1 MLRAEDAKVDHEDV
15 GDLGRTVVAG
25 EERTHQAEL
34 AGLRAMLNLLP
45 SPAAILDGNL
55 RYESVNPAYCE
66 LTGYCAEELLGR
78 PFASH
83 LSPETPFEVDRH
95 AAVRPTP
102 TQAEPTPTQA
112 EPTPAH
118 TLQALNFKRK
128 DGSVAQIEC
137 RIGTEGIL
145 GMRILLAAERSQPR
159 APRLNA
165 EFMATLAHELRNP
178 LNAILGW
185 ATTLSRKPGS
195 PEPVMH
201 GVQAIERNA
210 RVQAQLISDMSDCAA
225 IAFGKLRL
233 AAETIDPY
241 PVVRAALQALNTAA
255 EAAGIAIRA
264 SFGEESSAGRRGCG
278 AFSANR
284 LEPAQQRPQVVGTR
298 RRGRT
303 HGEAQRRFPH
313 PHRER
318 SWQGD
323 RCGVAAGDFRSLR
336 SRARNGRRQAADRTP
351 SRLDSSVQRGEG
363 RRRCIHLELSIEPR
377 YVNLL
382 SRGTSDEGQRRT
394 EPSSGLAVAPGDRG
408 WVDVGLDRCRPARG
422 ASLIGRRTC

>member
-55 RYESVNPAYCE
+55 RYESVNPGYCE

-83 LSPETPFEVDRH
+83 LSPEIPFEVDRY

-102 TQAEPTPTQA
+102 TQAQPTPTQA

-165 EFMATLAHELRNP
+165 QFMATLAHELRNP

-225 IAFGKLRL
+225 IAFGQLRL

-264 SFGEESSAGRRGCG
+264 SFGEESLRVDADAARFQQIVWNLLSNALKSSARGG
-278 AFSANR
+278 EVELTAKRSGDSLILTVSDHGKGIDAESLPGIFDRFGLGLGMAVAKQ
-284 LEPAQQRPQVVGTR
+284 LTELH
-298 RRGRT
+298 RG
-303 HGEAQRRFPH
+303 
-313 PHRER
+313 
-318 SWQGD
+318 SI
-323 RCGVAAGDFRSLR
+323 
-336 SRARNGRRQAADRTP
+336 QA
-351 SRLDSSVQRGEG
+351 SSVGRGAG
-363 RRRCIHLELSIEPR
+363 AAFTLSFP
-377 YVNLL
+377 L
-382 SRGTSDEGQRRT
+382 SRGTST
-394 EPSSGLAVAPGDRG
+394 S
-408 WVDVGLDRCRPARG
+408 
-422 ASLIGRRTC
+422 

>member
-1 MLRAEDAKVDHEDV
+1 VLRAEDAKVDHADV
-15 GDLGRTVVAG
+15 GDIGRTVVAG

-55 RYESVNPAYCE
+55 RYESVNPGYCE

-78 PFASH
+78 PFASY
-83 LSPETPFEVDRH
+83 LSPEIPFEVDRH
-95 AAVRPTP
+95 AAVQPPPTQVQPTP
-102 TQAEPTPTQA
+102 VR
-112 EPTPAH
+112 

-159 APRLNA
+159 APRLN
-165 EFMATLAHELRNP
+165 EQFMATLAHELRNP

-210 RVQAQLISDMSDCAA
+210 RVQALLISDMSDCAA
-225 IAFGKLRL
+225 IAFGQLRL
-233 AAETIDPY
+233 AAKTIDPY

-264 SFGEESSAGRRGCG
+264 SFGEESLRVDADAARLQQIVWNLLSNALKSSARGG
-278 AFSANR
+278 EVELTAKRSGDSLILTVSDHGKGIDAESLPGIFDRFGLGLGMAVAKQ
-284 LEPAQQRPQVVGTR
+284 LTELH
-298 RRGRT
+298 RG
-303 HGEAQRRFPH
+303 
-313 PHRER
+313 
-318 SWQGD
+318 SI
-323 RCGVAAGDFRSLR
+323 
-336 SRARNGRRQAADRTP
+336 QA
-351 SRLDSSVQRGEG
+351 SSVGRGAG
-363 RRRCIHLELSIEPR
+363 AAFTLSFP
-377 YVNLL
+377 L
-382 SRGTSDEGQRRT
+382 SRGTST
-394 EPSSGLAVAPGDRG
+394 S
-408 WVDVGLDRCRPARG
+408 
-422 ASLIGRRTC
+422 